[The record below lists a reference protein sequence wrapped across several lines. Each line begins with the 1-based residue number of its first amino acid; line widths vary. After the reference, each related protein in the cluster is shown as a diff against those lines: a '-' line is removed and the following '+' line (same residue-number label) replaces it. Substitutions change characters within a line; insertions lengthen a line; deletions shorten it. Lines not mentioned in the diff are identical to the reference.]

1 MNKAF
6 YLFILL
12 LNFTVVQAQLTHT
25 LAEEQIKM
33 VMKFQESN
41 WNRGNI
47 PAYMEGYWKSDSLLF
62 VGKSGPTYGWSQT
75 LKNYLKA
82 YPTNEK
88 MGKLSFGFVKIDVL
102 SARDAF
108 VVGKWTLERK
118 SDTLGGH
125 FSLLWKKIDE
135 EWKIV
140 ADHSSSN

>member
-1 MNKAF
+1 MNK
-6 YLFILL
+6 ILL
-12 LNFTVVQAQLTHT
+12 LSILCLSNLFASAQHTET
-25 LAEEQIKM
+25 LAKEQIKM

-41 WNRGNI
+41 WNRGDI

-62 VGKSGPTYGWSQT
+62 VGGKGPTYGWSQT
-75 LKNYLKA
+75 LTNYLKS

-88 MGKLSFGFVKIDVL
+88 MGKLTFKLIKVDVL
-102 SARDAF
+102 SQQDAF
-108 VVGKWTLERK
+108 VVGQWTLHRK